1 MNPTKISYL
10 PTTTITHQTLSI
22 TPFEEKLENNDLVV
36 VSFFIVFKFFVLT
49 KEKQYLVVLH

>member
-1 MNPTKISYL
+1 MSPTKISYL
-10 PTTTITHQTLSI
+10 TTPTITHQTLSI
-22 TPFEEKLENNDLVV
+22 NPFEEILKNNDLVV